1 MADPDDRPAD
11 LNTAEIA
18 AEANRRARDA
28 ETRILDVAGQVDPRA
43 LLATLTTLHLTHP
56 EDQAPDVDEASRWQ
70 VKLEYLAWALAT
82 RPLPSTVMLPIVD
95 ARVLEPLEAALE
107 EYIGGTITALMF
119 SDTASNL
126 LMQSIQHTVRID
138 ALLVRGEGSPELIK
152 YLARGLYGQHH
163 EWFANNL
170 GFTIEQ
176 AFAFAHAIFALN
188 ADKLHLAR
196 KEARAV
202 TSAFYDRFQ
211 TILARPKESWSRDE
225 SLFVDHA
232 LSQGVSNAANLA
244 GGAHLFGNIGQT
256 RGFTESELLDRLTAA
271 DRSACRA
278 FLNFF
283 STEFGA
289 ITEPPTLLEL
299 NPLVRTPLLVAQD
312 SYFLFVPPLLWD
324 AVLNGPHY
332 RLLAD
337 QAFAPVYN
345 AARGEWLEKEVM
357 AALARTWPTG
367 QAAWSLEY
375 GPKKNRQQLDGLV
388 LHNRKL
394 LLVECKSKTL
404 TLSARQG
411 NADALRKDIKQAIGD
426 SFNQATRARDFI
438 RDSATPVRFSR
449 PDGSTIEIDGQQLD
463 EVILIS
469 VFGRGALSVL
479 AANIAEV
486 GSATGMFSPG
496 DYPWALSLV
505 DLLGVSRTMEFE
517 GQLLDYLRRRAAVVS
532 SGRFA
537 VHDEWDLLDLYFA
550 GRLDVHDPEFA
561 KYHRVSFTSGSD
573 QLLERLV
580 LDPTFEVP
588 KELKRRLPESV
599 RVLLRQL
606 AASSRPDRLDVEA
619 FILSWSDRQL
629 NDLGKIWE
637 DLERRVSADGRQHD
651 ASAEMRQIDGGFTIV
666 CCPSVIAT
674 DDLERLTAFFVTRKY
689 RARASKWLGLGVIEG
704 CEGAS
709 ILWFE
714 STPWEKDEALDEVL
728 RRRT

>member
-1 MADPDDRPAD
+1 MAELDDRPTD
-11 LNTAEIA
+11 NKTAEIA

-28 ETRILDVAGQVDPRA
+28 EARILAVAGQVDPRA
-43 LLATLTTLHLTHP
+43 LLATLTTLHLTHR
-56 EDQAPDVDEASRWQ
+56 EDQQPDVDEAARWQ

-82 RPLPSTVMLPIVD
+82 RPLPSKVKLSIVD

-107 EYIGGTITALMF
+107 EYVGGVITGLIIA
-119 SDTASNL
+119 DTGSNPV
-126 LMQSIQHTVRID
+126 MQSIQDSVRID
-138 ALLVRGEGSPELIK
+138 ALLVRGEGSPQLIK
-152 YLARGLYGQHH
+152 YLARGLYGQHD

-176 AFAFAHAIFALN
+176 AFTFAHTIFALN

-196 KEARAV
+196 KSARAI
-202 TSAFYDRFQ
+202 TNDFYDRFQ
-211 TILARPKESWSRDE
+211 RILAKPRGTWRLDE

-232 LSQGVSNAANLA
+232 LAQGVSNAANLS
-244 GGAHLFGNIGQT
+244 GGAHLFANIGET
-256 RGFTESELLDRLTAA
+256 RGFAESELLKRLAPV
-271 DRSACRA
+271 DHPACRA
-278 FLNFF
+278 FLRCF
-283 STEFGA
+283 STEFGT
-289 ITEPPTLLEL
+289 ITESPTLLAF
-299 NPLVRTPLLVAQD
+299 NPLVRTPLLIAEGA
-312 SYFLFVPPLLWD
+312 YFLFVPPLLWD

-332 RLLAD
+332 HLLAD
-337 QAFAPVYN
+337 AAFAPVYN

-357 AALARTWPTG
+357 AGLARTWPTG

-375 GPKKNRQQLDGLV
+375 GPKKHRQQLDGLV
-388 LHNRKL
+388 LHHRKL

-411 NADALRKDIKQAIGD
+411 NADAWRQDLKQAIGD

-438 RDSATPVRFSR
+438 RNSATPVPFAC

-463 EVILIS
+463 EVTLIS

-479 AANIAEV
+479 AANLAEV
-486 GSATGMFSPG
+486 ASATGMFSPG

-505 DLLGVSRTMEFE
+505 DLLGVSRTMEYE

-537 VHDEWDLLDLYFA
+537 VHDEWDFLDLYFA

-561 KYHRVSFTSGSD
+561 KYHRVGFTSSSD
-573 QLLERLV
+573 QVLERLV

-588 KELKRRLPESV
+588 KELKRRLPERV
-599 RVLLRQL
+599 RAILRQL
-606 AASSRPDRLDVEA
+606 DASSRPDRLDVEA

-629 NDLGKIWE
+629 NDLGKIFE

-651 ASAEMRQIDGGFTIV
+651 ASAEMRQVDGGFTVV
-666 CCPSVIAT
+666 CSPSAIPA
-674 DDLERLTAFFVTRKY
+674 DDLERLTAFFMTRKY
-689 RARASKWLGLGVIEG
+689 RARASKWLGLGVIQG
-704 CEGAS
+704 GEGAS
-709 ILWFE
+709 IVWFQ
-714 STPWEKDEALDEVL
+714 STPWEKDELLDEVL
-728 RRRT
+728 GRRT